1 MDFNLTTL
9 GTSAAG
15 PVPGRWASGQYFKTP
30 NTGFLI
36 DAGEGTQIALQRN
49 GIGWGAIDVI
59 LISHMHG
66 DHIYGLPGLLTSWA
80 LNQRSTPLTIIGP
93 ANLQPFLK
101 TVFQYSYTGLP
112 FRVDYVTT
120 DSAPPGSLVYED
132 KHVRVTTIPLV
143 HRVPTTGYLI
153 AEKERL
159 RTMRAELIDQYQIP
173 YREIPGI
180 KAGADFVTASGQ
192 LIPNAELTSPAPPT
206 RSFAYCSDTMP
217 DPKIIP
223 YIKGVDLLFHEATFL
238 DELAE
243 HAVISTHTTAKQA
256 ANVAQA
262 AQAKQLVIGHFSPRY
277 GNLQP
282 LLEEANAIF
291 PNTALAKEG
300 RVFTVAYAGR
310 Q

>member
-1 MDFNLTTL
+1 
-9 GTSAAG
+9 
-15 PVPGRWASGQYFKTP
+15 
-30 NTGFLI
+30 
-36 DAGEGTQIALQRN
+36 
-49 GIGWGAIDVI
+49 
-59 LISHMHG
+59 
-66 DHIYGLPGLLTSWA
+66 
-80 LNQRSTPLTIIGP
+80 
-93 ANLQPFLK
+93 
-101 TVFQYSYTGLP
+101 
-112 FRVDYVTT
+112 
-120 DSAPPGSLVYED
+120 
-132 KHVRVTTIPLV
+132 
-143 HRVPTTGYLI
+143 
-153 AEKERL
+153 
-159 RTMRAELIDQYQIP
+159 IP